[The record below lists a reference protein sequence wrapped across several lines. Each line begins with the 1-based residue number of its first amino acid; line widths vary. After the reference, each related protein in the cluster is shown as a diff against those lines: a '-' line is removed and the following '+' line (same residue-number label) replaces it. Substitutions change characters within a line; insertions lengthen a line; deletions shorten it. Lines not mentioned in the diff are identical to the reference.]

1 MRVTQPSN
9 LLKVLSIVVLS
20 VCIAGRSAAQDEIEV
35 RDLTEDE
42 LTEEQLVEILKPSGE
57 PPETLT
63 ARGLSVPARRL
74 QCKPYH
80 DQMARGIST
89 RPSSAAVAIRVFFAV
104 NSAELL
110 PEATRNLEL
119 LGRALSSDRLKSSC
133 LRLEG
138 HTDDTGSAAYNE
150 QLSRLRAEA
159 VVRFLIAKFGL
170 EPERLLSVGYGESKP
185 MADNRTEAG
194 RSKNRRVQVVNLG
207 YGH

>member
-1 MRVTQPSN
+1 MLSSLSN
-9 LLKVLSIVVLS
+9 RLLIALSIVVMAA
-20 VCIAGRSAAQDEIEV
+20 CISGRASAQDETEI
-35 RDLTEDE
+35 RDLTDTE
-42 LTEEQLVEILKPSGE
+42 LTEEQLIEILKPAGE
-57 PPETLT
+57 PPEPLVP
-63 ARGLSVPARRL
+63 RGLSVPAKRP
-74 QCKPYH
+74 QCKPYR
-80 DQMARGIST
+80 DQMTRGIST
-89 RPSSAAVAIRVFFAV
+89 RPASASVAIRVFFAV

-119 LGRALSSDRLKSSC
+119 LGRALSSDKLKLSC

-150 QLSRLRAEA
+150 RLSRLRAEA
-159 VVRFLIAKFGL
+159 VVRFLTAKLGL

-207 YGH
+207 YGQ